1 MELKIKN
8 KDLKD
13 SILFLENLSLKGKES
28 RYRTKL
34 INVLQVALNELIADE
49 LDLLKSHGLF
59 TDGRLLPK
67 ELQDADAARAF
78 NEEYEEVTNE
88 TVTIDTGLFTEQIK
102 NVKGVLENLT
112 IDLSGRQAEVYDIL
126 LDELEKL
133 N

>member
-13 SILFLENLSLKGKES
+13 SIQFLENLSLKGKES

-34 INVLQVALNELIADE
+34 INVLQIALNELIADE
-49 LDLLKSHGLF
+49 LDLLKLHGLF
-59 TDGRLLPK
+59 KDGGLLPK
-67 ELQDADAARAF
+67 ELQDADSARAF

-102 NVKGVLENLT
+102 NMKGVLENLT

-133 N
+133 D